1 MPVFGP
7 GRTRPGP
14 VTRGPRQVA
23 DPAGTGTSSGYPSGM
38 VGPEPRRWHR
48 STGFDAMISGL
59 VVLLTVVPILG
70 NPGLGPPA
78 WIGLG
83 MAAAVLGR
91 RRYPLSVMAAVSAL
105 GLLQILLF
113 PPAEDPKAYDM
124 AVLIAMY
131 SVVKYSRPLWHAFLA
146 AAPVLIGIVI
156 EVLRHVDRKV
166 AAADPVRVWVWV
178 EASAFL
184 VAVCTAVWLTGYVS
198 RTRRNYLIGLEDR
211 AATAER
217 ERDHLATIAVAQER
231 ANIARDL
238 HDVVAHSMAVMIVQA
253 DGARYALG
261 TDLAQS
267 EAAMAQVA
275 ATGREALEDMGRL
288 VEVLRGTNST
298 GAAGE
303 TDRRRIGLDQI
314 GSLAERARSA
324 GLSVEITEQGARV
337 QVPAAVELTVFRIVQ
352 EALTNVLR
360 HAGPTA
366 GVRLGL
372 GYRAGAVHLEVVDDG
387 AGRPVSAPAPGAG
400 GHGLV
405 GMRERVTVHSG
416 TFEAGPRL
424 GGGCARRCRG
434 RDPGG
439 DRG

>member
-1 MPVFGP
+1 MVAP
-7 GRTRPGP
+7 G
-14 VTRGPRQVA
+14 A
-23 DPAGTGTSSGYPSGM
+23 
-38 VGPEPRRWHR
+38 RRRHR
-48 STGFDAMISGL
+48 SAWFDAMISGL
-59 VVLLTVVPILG
+59 VVLLAVVPILG
-70 NPGLGPPA
+70 SPGLGPPA

-83 MAAAVLGR
+83 MAAAVLFR
-91 RRYPLSVMAAVSAL
+91 RRYPLPVMAVVSAL
-105 GLLQILLF
+105 GLLQVLLF
-113 PPAEDPKAYDM
+113 TPAEDPQAYDI

-131 SVVKYSRPLWHAFLA
+131 SVVKYGRPLWHAFLA
-146 AAPVLIGIVI
+146 AVPVLIGIVI
-156 EVLRHVDRKV
+156 EVLRHVDRRA
-166 AAADPVRVWVWV
+166 AAADPIRVWV

-184 VAVCTAVWLTGYVS
+184 VAICSAVWLTGYVS

-261 TDLAQS
+261 TDVAQS
-267 EAAMAQVA
+267 EAAIAQVA
-275 ATGREALEDMGRL
+275 ATGREALEDMRRL
-288 VEVLRGTNST
+288 VEVLRGTASSD
-298 GAAGE
+298 AAGE
-303 TDRRRIGLDQI
+303 TDRRRVGLDQL

-324 GLSVEITEQGARV
+324 GLSVELTEQGARE
-337 QVPAAVELTVFRIVQ
+337 QVPAAVELTVYRIVQ

-366 GVRLGL
+366 EVRLGL
-372 GYRAGAVHLEVVDDG
+372 RYGDGAVHLEVVDDG
-387 AGRPVSAPAPGAG
+387 AGRFVGAPVPGAG

-405 GMRERVTVHSG
+405 GMRERIIVHSG

-424 GGGCARRCRG
+424 GGGWRVCAEV
-434 RDPGG
+434 PWT
-439 DRG
+439 